1 MADTTTLLQAL
12 QAGLE
17 RPTDTGYGI
26 GAQIVASGIP
36 ALNNPYASTGSNMAH
51 AIGGSLLGGL
61 LAGYARQSSA
71 ETNAELMPLMN
82 QMLLAKT
89 PEDRMAIANTSS
101 NPGRLSPLVQALA
114 MEDYSSNRKVQD
126 NINSKLVDFQYNPQI
141 KAAEQ
146 KALIP
151 LENQQKIDQGIGD
164 LAMKQGY
171 VVDGGKMVPLS
182 DVGLKSDME
191 LQAQQAADT
200 TTSRLKAEADFM
212 GYNPQRA
219 DAEDKLRTE
228 ITTKVPSVAQWMTMK
243 KTLPILENYAT
254 PDTRSSDVAFV
265 YNYVKALDDNAV
277 RGEELNLIA
286 SSNPLVQKY
295 FNEIDS
301 AFTGKS
307 ALTPQLKQQMLAEL
321 KSNAPVAYEQ
331 AVKDANPFL
340 KIAQDRGLNAQN
352 ILPFELESNSNN
364 TATQLYDP
372 QNLQA
377 QGYTYDQRRGGWVRQ

>member
-1 MADTTTLLQAL
+1 MADKVTLLQAL
-12 QAGLE
+12 QSGLTQAQE
-17 RPTDTGYGI
+17 TPSGI
-26 GAQIVASGIP
+26 GAGVIGSAIP
-36 ALNNPYASTGSNMAH
+36 SLQNPYASTSSNLGHTLGA
-51 AIGGSLLGGL
+51 SLLGGL
-61 LAGYARQSSA
+61 LAGYARSQAQSENAQLIPQMSA
-71 ETNAELMPLMN
+71 VMNASS
-82 QMLLAKT
+82 
-89 PEDRMAIANTSS
+89 PEERMALAGG
-101 NPGRLSPLVQALA
+101 NPRLSPLIQALS
-114 MEDYSSNRKVQD
+114 MEDFESKRKIQD
-126 NINSKLVDFQYNPQI
+126 QINSKAIDYQYNPQI

-146 KALIP
+146 QALIP
-151 LENQQKIDQGIGD
+151 LENQQRIDQGVSD

-228 ITTKVPSVAQWMTMK
+228 ITTKIPSVAQWMTMK